1 MLDRRDHGV
10 EPTEPPMV
18 EVDWREWWVAID
30 KRVQEHLAAE
40 RETLVK
46 SLGKAL
52 AMERRRLRENADEF
66 RGPPGR
72 PGKDAKLPRVKI
84 WGEDSVYYEG
94 DCVAFN
100 GSLFQAQCDTGKSPL
115 FAKHWMCLA
124 TAGADGKPIRHRGEF
139 GADVEYREHD
149 AVLVG
154 GSSFVALRDGP
165 GTCPGSDWQLMAAAG
180 SDGATGPRGERGERG
195 LIGPRGEAAP
205 TICGWR
211 VDRAAYAA
219 VPLLSDG
226 SEGAPLELRGLFKQF
241 CDEVGPRR

>member
-139 GADVEYREHD
+139 GADVEYLRPRERQCQMFKQIILARVDQLHHCPTEWPS
-149 AVLVG
+149 LKQPQC
-154 GSSFVALRDGP
+154 GSCAPYF
-165 GTCPGSDWQLMAAAG
+165 AG
-180 SDGATGPRGERGERG
+180 SFNWPVVVEQVAAERIAIG
-195 LIGPRGEAAP
+195 LHK
-205 TICGWR
+205 T
-211 VDRAAYAA
+211 V
-219 VPLLSDG
+219 
-226 SEGAPLELRGLFKQF
+226 EGLARSFG
-241 CDEVGPRR
+241 